1 MTIFWILLVA
11 VGAVLF
17 GGAVVANFIGEA
29 TTAYKKMQK
38 KA

>member
-17 GGAVVANFIGEA
+17 GGAVLANFVDEA
-29 TTAYKKMQK
+29 TTAYKKIK
-38 KA
+38 KS